1 MSRACGQPRGLS
13 LSPHAAC
20 LSHLACII
28 KRFHPRWYPSGRSG
42 LVSCRILTLGVRPLP
57 RQRCPVGSSRLVS
70 GMALSIDL
78 RSIHLDLFEARSSRL
93 HSGRFQVRLGWFPVS
108 CSRLAFGRFIS
119 AGVRPCPHGSCR
131 AGPSQRASGRYPAA
145 GSRKLLCN
153 K

>member
-1 MSRACGQPRGLS
+1 LSRACGQPRGLS

-42 LVSCRILTLGVRPLP
+42 LVSCRILP

-93 HSGRFQVRLGWFPVS
+93 ATGRFHSACIRAVPLGCFPVG